1 MWNWVSEVASTAWD
15 WATDNITPSNIGET
29 VGGYIT
35 SRNISID
42 EGRALQEGTGSM
54 KNISNPSLS
63 QYRTSVSRSN
73 AGVSS
78 YADIKEASGTKYAQ
92 FLYYTRSYLQTK
104 AKYEGSVPSVSY
116 KKSGLG
122 SKS

>member
-1 MWNWVSEVASTAWD
+1 MWDWVSDVAGTAWD
-15 WATDNITPSNIGET
+15 WAKDNITPSNIGET

-35 SRNISID
+35 SRNISAD

-54 KNISNPSLS
+54 KNISNPSLD

-92 FLYYTRSYLQTK
+92 FLYYTSSYLKTK
-104 AKYEGSVPSVSY
+104 ARYENAVPNITY

-122 SKS
+122 AKS

>member
-1 MWNWVSEVASTAWD
+1 MWDWVTDVASTAWD
-15 WATDNITPSNIGET
+15 WATDNAG
-29 VGGYIT
+29 
-35 SRNISID
+35 SIYTASKGFVED
-42 EGRALQEGTGSM
+42 R
-54 KNISNPSLS
+54 ISNAEQAALLKSQQMGPQRAPSLG
-63 QYRTSVSRSN
+63 QYGTSATRSN

-78 YADIKEASGTKYAQ
+78 FSDIKEESGTKYAQ

-104 AKYEGSVPSVSY
+104 AKYEGTVPSVSY

>member
-1 MWNWVSEVASTAWD
+1 MWDWVTGVASTAWN
-15 WATDNITPSNIGET
+15 WATENTSTITNT
-29 VGGYIT
+29 VSSYIDST
-35 SRNISID
+35 
-42 EGRALQEGTGSM
+42 EKAALQAADDTTRYQTP
-54 KNISNPSLS
+54 PSLG
-63 QYRTSVSRSN
+63 QYSTSATRSN

-78 YADIKEASGTKYAQ
+78 FSDIKEESGTKYAQ

-104 AKYEGSVPSVSY
+104 AKYEGTVPSVSY

>member
-1 MWNWVSEVASTAWD
+1 MWDWVTEVAGTAWNWATNNADSIYTASKGFVEDRISNAEK
-15 WATDNITPSNIGET
+15 AALMQSQIPKGPNTPSLG
-29 VGGYIT
+29 
-35 SRNISID
+35 
-42 EGRALQEGTGSM
+42 
-54 KNISNPSLS
+54 
-63 QYRTSVSRSN
+63 QYRTSPSRSN

-78 YADIKEASGTKYAQ
+78 FSDIKEESGTKYAQ

-122 SKS
+122 AKS